1 MGSSGKRPTRRLA
14 KLVILAVAVTGFMT
28 FGVSHAL
35 ATTVTC
41 GQVLTQNTHVSN
53 DLLNCPNDGL
63 VIGAN
68 NIKVNLGGHLI
79 DGDGMNTFTDD
90 GIDNTGG
97 FDGVEVKRG
106 TIQQFSQGVNLL
118 GASDNDLQQ
127 LEVMFNGFAIL
138 INPGSDNTTVE
149 RSVVHDNPRPGGIL
163 ADGTTGVV
171 FTNNTVYDN
180 GSGGIGSVGI
190 ALWNSTNGEISR
202 NDVSGSAMSGIV
214 LVNTDTSVV
223 EANQVTT
230 SGFDGI
236 ETRGGSTGNLLQN
249 NDANTN
255 GWNGIDV
262 GDPGNTIK
270 KNQADF
276 NFNLGIFAAP
286 GNIDGGGNKA
296 QGNGDPLQCVGVFC
310 S

>member
-1 MGSSGKRPTRRLA
+1 MGIPGKR
-14 KLVILAVAVTGFMT
+14 LVIVAMAVTGFMT

-63 VIGAN
+63 VIGAD

-79 DGDGMNTFTDD
+79 DGDSLSTLTDD

-106 TIQQFSQGVNLL
+106 TIQQFTQGVHLI
-118 GASDNDLQQ
+118 GASDNDLHQ

-138 INPGSDNTTVE
+138 LDPGSNNTTVE
-149 RSVVHDNPRPGGIL
+149 QNVVHDNPRPGGIL
-163 ADGTTGVV
+163 ADGTSGVV
-171 FTNNTVYDN
+171 FAHNTVYDN
-180 GSGGIGSVGI
+180 GSSGIGSVGI
-190 ALWNSTNGEISR
+190 ALWNSTNGEISN

-214 LVNTDTSVV
+214 LVNADASLVQ
-223 EANQVTT
+223 ANLVTT

-236 ETRGGSTGNLLQN
+236 ETRGGSTGNLLLN
-249 NDANTN
+249 NDANAN

-262 GDPGNTIK
+262 GDPGNTIT

-296 QGNGDPLQCVGVFC
+296 QANGNLLQCVGVFC